1 MQTVD
6 YKQVPGHWIL
16 ASLGK
21 RVLRP
26 GGLKTTRWMIEGLDV
41 TGQDEVI
48 EFAPGLGI
56 TAQITLR
63 LNPRRYIAIEQ
74 NEKAASIVKTYA
86 SGANR
91 EVIIADAEQVPLP
104 DASAT
109 VVYGE
114 AMLTMHTRAK
124 KAQIISEARRL
135 LKAGGKYA
143 IHEMCLASNHIEPA
157 LRKQIYKDLA
167 VAMRVNATPLTVSE
181 WEQLLKEEGFKVV
194 KIYTVPMHLLHLPRI
209 IQDEGWLRF
218 GKISFNLMRN
228 HAARTRVMGMRKQF
242 VKYADHLQAVSIIAE
257 R

>member
-6 YKQVPGHWIL
+6 YTQVPGHWIL

-41 TGQDEVI
+41 TGKDEVI

-56 TAQITLR
+56 TAQMTLQ

-74 NEKAASIVKTYA
+74 NEKAASIVKTYV

-91 EVIIADAEQVPLP
+91 EVLIADAEQVPLP

-114 AMLTMHTRAK
+114 AMLTMQTRAK
-124 KAQIISEARRL
+124 KAQIISEAKRL
-135 LKAGGKYA
+135 LKPGGKYA
-143 IHEMCLASNHIEPA
+143 IHEMCFASNHIEPE
-157 LRKQIYKDLA
+157 LKKQINKDLA
-167 VAMRVNATPLTVSE
+167 VALRVNATPLTVSE
-181 WEQLLKEEGFKVV
+181 WEQLLKEESFKVL
-194 KIYTVPMHLLHLPRI
+194 KIYTAPMHLLHLPRI

-218 GKISFNLMRN
+218 GKIAFKLMRN
-228 HAARTRVMGMRKQF
+228 HAARARVMGMRKQF
-242 VKYADHLQAVSIIAE
+242 VKHADHLQAVSIIAE